1 MSPCERPGRRSL
13 APLQPLP
20 AALVA
25 LLALAAHATSAVAVD
40 WLPFHASADGM
51 ATHYYDWDSLRQTA
65 DGFGADIRL
74 VSGPAQREVTAR
86 LEVDCQAATWRLSKA
101 CAEAGDER
109 EAPLPIGDSVVA
121 ALQQTFCARWR
132 EPALAR
138 WRQLGVTHQGDVSYD
153 ERLAAAPAGFAARVR
168 LLGEPESYLAEFRV
182 DCLAAR
188 YAVPALV
195 ARDERRGLLVNQA
208 AIDWRP
214 IEAGSI
220 AALLKTAHCPAD
232 LPAAVFTGR
241 PARPDLGS
249 HPRARRFAAEL
260 AEAAADGANFAG
272 HFRLTRFGCGCAC
285 NEWAI
290 QDLKSG
296 RVFFPAELRRM
307 DHAGLDES
315 WFDAEGQPLLFSAD
329 SRLLRVAGRPAGRG
343 AAAASWLAWDGN
355 RFRRLRHFPL
365 VTPPTAPCGHPA
377 PP

>member
-1 MSPCERPGRRSL
+1 MNPCECCGRRGPAS
-13 APLQPLP
+13 PLPSP
-20 AALVA
+20 AALAA
-25 LLALAAHATSAVAVD
+25 LFALAVHAASAIAVD

-74 VSGPAQREVTAR
+74 VSGPAQRAATAH

-101 CAEAGDER
+101 GDEG
-109 EAPLPIGDSVVA
+109 EAPLPIGASIVA
-121 ALQQTFCARWR
+121 PLQQTFCARWR
-132 EPALAR
+132 EPAMAR
-138 WRQLGVTHQGDVSYD
+138 WRQLGATHQGDVSYD

-182 DCLAAR
+182 DCPAGR

-241 PARPDLGS
+241 PARPDLVS

-260 AEAAADGANFAG
+260 AEAAAEGANFAG

-296 RVFFPAELRRM
+296 RVFFPAELRRV

-343 AAAASWLAWDGN
+343 AAAVSWLAWDGN

-365 VTPPTAPCGHPA
+365 APSPAAPSPCGHPA